1 MTKLRRRPPRRWSD
15 LPRLVV
21 PLGAGLTLLVCLAGF
36 VHFTQIAL
44 FKEAH
49 FAPESAHPA
58 DGYAVGCLFVGM
70 AALAAFLLGL
80 REPRPMRW
88 RRVKRISGAKRGR
101 GRPKRRR
108 RSGTIALR

>member
-1 MTKLRRRPPRRWSD
+1 MPKSRRRPPRSWSD

-21 PLGAGLTLLVCLAGF
+21 PLGAGLTLLVCLLGF
-36 VHFTQIAL
+36 VHFTRIAL

-49 FAPESAHPA
+49 FAPDSAHPA

-88 RRVKRISGAKRGR
+88 RRPKRIRGAKRGR
-101 GRPKRRR
+101 GKPKRAH
-108 RSGTIALR
+108 RSGTMTLR